1 MQYNKSNIYFTFM
14 TEVELKKEFLSLSN
28 YENELPQNKI
38 DAVYVFSGVEKNRLI
53 GSSLDRL
60 KAGIEIWEKL
70 SVTQKRPPIFLF
82 QGSAEWYYP
91 VKQTFDKGQF
101 YIPDP
106 FLRLEL
112 VKSWKSTLDQFLQIP
127 TDLKSLKNWLIVTS
141 FWHLPRTKHYAKK
154 WWTEQSVYYWATP
167 FDKNELNH
175 YMTSEINK
183 IIKYSRIKH
192 L

>member
-1 MQYNKSNIYFTFM
+1 M

-60 KAGIEIWEKL
+60 KAGIEIWKKL

-91 VKQTFDKGQF
+91 VKQAFDKGQF
-101 YIPDP
+101 YIPGS

-127 TDLKSLKNWLIVTS
+127 VDLKLAKNWLIVTS
-141 FWHLPRTKHYAKK
+141 PWHLPRTRRYSVKYWPDKK
-154 WWTEQSVYYWATP
+154 IFYWGSAYKKSE
-167 FDKNELNH
+167 FDRYRK
-175 YMTSEINK
+175 SEADK
-183 IIKYSRIKH
+183 IIRYTQSGD

>member
-1 MQYNKSNIYFTFM
+1 MQYNKSKIYFSFM
-14 TEVELKKEFLSLSN
+14 IGAKLKKEFLLLTN
-28 YENELPQNKI
+28 YKNEFPPVNI
-38 DAVYVFSGVEKNRLI
+38 DVVYVFSGVEKHQLI
-53 GSSLDRL
+53 GSSKNRL
-60 KAGIEIWEKL
+60 ETGVKIWKEL
-70 SVTQKRPPIFLF
+70 SRKQISPPIFLF
-82 QGSAEWYYP
+82 QGSNEWYLP
-91 VKQTFDKGQF
+91 VKNVFGKHRFGISKR
-101 YIPDP
+101 Y
-106 FLRLEL
+106 LRLEL